1 MKIDRSFVRGLRPGA
16 VEEVA
21 LVRSIVD
28 LCRTLRLQTVAE
40 GIEEREQLEVLAEL
54 GCDLGQ
60 GYLFSRPV
68 PAESD
73 PHRAG
78 LGVVRG
84 AIA

>member
-1 MKIDRSFVRGLRPGA
+1 M
-16 VEEVA
+16 
-21 LVRSIVD
+21 RSIVE

-40 GIEEREQLEVLAEL
+40 GIEEREQLDVLTEL

-68 PAESD
+68 TAEQD

-78 LGVVRG
+78 LDVVQG
-84 AIA
+84 SVA